1 MVRCATVTYPGLHLF
16 LSEQFSC
23 CCFGL
28 ILFFVVISRSVFP
41 VCFCNSCY
49 PLGFCFSQETFFLA
63 WAFVIPKRHFLDFR
77 FTPRKRLRKN
87 PVLFHVAT
95 LSSAH
100 RKSRPKLKLG
110 PDVLHS
116 VVIEVIGLACHATT
130 SLICIDV
137 SNPSPH
143 ETIRP
148 KNSTLS
154 DLARFLSVDSSGSGA
169 FFFFYCWSAIILL
182 DVSLRYSLFFFVFV
196 FQLQT
201 PSRHFLHRW
210 WVALYFFLSFK
221 APKRRNDVLG

>member
-49 PLGFCFSQETFFLA
+49 PLGFCFSRETFFLA

-169 FFFFYCWSAIILL
+169 FFFFIADLQLSCWTY
-182 DVSLRYSLFFFVFV
+182 RFGTHCFFFVFV

-210 WVALYFFLSFK
+210 
-221 APKRRNDVLG
+221 